1 MIMGGILWNEWGYFF
16 VFFVICFFSL
26 IEFYNLMIQ
35 NGHRPLK
42 LLGII
47 VGIAIYAISFL
58 HSKSILD
65 EKFYLFI
72 PVLFILIFI
81 FKLYEPH
88 EKHPF
93 ENIALSLLGVVYIAL
108 PFSVLNIAVF
118 INGIYSYQV
127 ILGTFFIIWMNDIS
141 AYFIGSRYGKHRLFE
156 RISPKKS
163 WEGSIGGAVFSA
175 IIVFML
181 SFYLQDLELWQW
193 TGIAVIVIIAGT
205 HGDLIES
212 MLKRSMS
219 IKDSSNAIPGH
230 GGFLDRFD
238 QLLIAL
244 PFIVVFLKIF

>member
-1 MIMGGILWNEWGYFF
+1 
-16 VFFVICFFSL
+16 
-26 IEFYNLMIQ
+26 
-35 NGHRPLK
+35 
-42 LLGII
+42 
-47 VGIAIYAISFL
+47 
-58 HSKSILD
+58 
-65 EKFYLFI
+65 
-72 PVLFILIFI
+72 
-81 FKLYEPH
+81 
-88 EKHPF
+88 
-93 ENIALSLLGVVYIAL
+93 
-108 PFSVLNIAVF
+108 
-118 INGIYSYQV
+118 
-127 ILGTFFIIWMNDIS
+127 MNDIS